1 MFTLSS
7 INAFLNV
14 VVIAV
19 FMQNEVIVLYGADG
33 SAYKYGSRW
42 FYLLFVCV
50 PWLISGALFIKE
62 VLNRKKSVQTEQ
74 STESDD
80 EPTDVIDEI
89 LQGKT
94 QHSDNVGMLFT
105 WSFAII
111 SWVMTG
117 IALNEIQNISVI
129 LPTII
134 VVMFSAIA
142 IFVTSVYN
150 NVSADTVCGIKL
162 KWLSGNKEAAVRSN
176 RLSMYLGMMSGML
189 GVCLAAWSLVVS
201 NNIPNCIAV
210 AELVV
215 FSLILPIVYSYFQCR
230 KTESTTKNKK

>member
-1 MFTLSS
+1 MIRLRKLMFTLSS

-14 VVIAV
+14 LVIAV
-19 FMQNEVIVLYGADG
+19 FMQDNVIVLYGADG

-50 PWLISGALFIKE
+50 PLLISGALFIQE

-74 STESDD
+74 TAESDD
-80 EPTDVIDEI
+80 ETTDVIDEI

-117 IALNEIQNISVI
+117 IALNEIQNIKS
-129 LPTII
+129 
-134 VVMFSAIA
+134 
-142 IFVTSVYN
+142 
-150 NVSADTVCGIKL
+150 
-162 KWLSGNKEAAVRSN
+162 
-176 RLSMYLGMMSGML
+176 
-189 GVCLAAWSLVVS
+189 
-201 NNIPNCIAV
+201 
-210 AELVV
+210 
-215 FSLILPIVYSYFQCR
+215 QCQPLR
-230 KTESTTKNKK
+230 